1 MPEMKVTV
9 MVQDFPAARP
19 EPQVLLVRWNPPYP
33 CNVMPL
39 MLNVVLPTL
48 VSVVDWEAVW
58 PGGTR
63 KNKLAGLNST
73 WLVPCPHEFGIKMT
87 SDATIKSP
95 VPYSPSFRMMILL
108 DRARKHGDGL
118 FSRLAPELVE
128 IAQAVKILAG
138 LKLCLNEESDSMFCA

>member
-1 MPEMKVTV
+1 
-9 MVQDFPAARP
+9 
-19 EPQVLLVRWNPPYP
+19 
-33 CNVMPL
+33 MPL
-39 MLNVVLPTL
+39 MLSVALPTL
-48 VSVVDWEAVW
+48 VSVVDWDALW

-63 KNKLAGLNST
+63 KNKRAGLSST
-73 WLVPCPHEFGIKMT
+73 WLVPWPCDFGIKMS

-118 FSRLAPELVE
+118 FSRSAPESVE